1 MAAKMT
7 KLRLKHP
14 RRRWLRRGI
23 VYGSAPVV
31 ILGLM
36 LLVGVIASSDSA
48 YLMGRTYAAIALSIV
63 LGTLGM
69 GVVVSPYIERLNAAG
84 PFRFDQLFALAM
96 KAALVTQLIA
106 MVLFCIAI
114 TVSDLER
121 GISAVGFILYL
132 FGAMLFGVPLFVCIT
147 VPIAW
152 LAVGSFR
159 AIALE
164 TALSQ
169 GDKMPDPEQ

>member
-1 MAAKMT
+1 
-7 KLRLKHP
+7 
-14 RRRWLRRGI
+14 
-23 VYGSAPVV
+23 
-31 ILGLM
+31 
-36 LLVGVIASSDSA
+36 
-48 YLMGRTYAAIALSIV
+48 
-63 LGTLGM
+63 M
-69 GVVVSPYIERLNAAG
+69 GVVVSPYIERLDAAG

-106 MVLFCIAI
+106 MVLFCIAM
-114 TVSDLER
+114 TVSDLQSS
-121 GISAVGFILYL
+121 ISAVGFILYL
-132 FGAMLFGVPLFVCIT
+132 FGAMFLGVPLFVCIT

-164 TALSQ
+164 TALLQ